1 MTTGQF
7 SKFKFCGTIILG
19 IEASFYH
26 CGCVL
31 GKDIIMGKDTK
42 RDMGKEELEA
52 KVKKLSPEEQ
62 AFVKRKDVPK
72 RFNRTSDAIFKYYFG
87 KEGNE
92 ELLLSLINGLLSAN
106 TGEDKDFW
114 WGKESSPNLCV
125 NCS

>member
-1 MTTGQF
+1 MTIGQF
-7 SKFKFCGTIILG
+7 SNSKFCVTIVLDL
-19 IEASFYH
+19 EASFYY

-87 KEGNE
+87 ERGQ
-92 ELLLSLINGLLSAN
+92 
-106 TGEDKDFW
+106 
-114 WGKESSPNLCV
+114 
-125 NCS
+125 